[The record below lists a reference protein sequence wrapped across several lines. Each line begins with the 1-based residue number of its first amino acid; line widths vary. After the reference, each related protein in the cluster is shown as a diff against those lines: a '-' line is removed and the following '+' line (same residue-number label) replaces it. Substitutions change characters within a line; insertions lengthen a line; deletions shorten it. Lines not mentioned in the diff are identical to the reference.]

1 MCVSRPC
8 NYVVWTERSTRQQLY
23 IHSSAVD
30 GSCGPTVCLF
40 CRLFAGLLHVS
51 FVLAETRLLFGLK
64 PPPLLLAL
72 ITGVP
77 LQCTGQQFADLVPV
91 FSGVH
96 QLRTPVLTVAECFFV
111 LARLPARSDLLGHLF
126 SCLFF
131 LFSFAHRWTLSVCCI
146 DLPVTRSIAGSA
158 FSLSLSF
165 LLSSRPLFQQCESA
179 AALSY
184 LPRSVLANRPQ
195 SASASRRNS
204 SHSSSSGSSLLAN
217 KYCKDDTLP
226 LRFDYLLGSCLVALC

>member
-1 MCVSRPC
+1 MWSGQRGAQGTQFT
-8 NYVVWTERSTRQQLY
+8 Y
-23 IHSSAVD
+23 SSAVD

-96 QLRTPVLTVAECFFV
+96 QLRTPVLNVAECFFV

-158 FSLSLSF
+158 FSLSLF
-165 LLSSRPLFQQCESA
+165 PLIVPA
-179 AALSY
+179 AS
-184 LPRSVLANRPQ
+184 LA
-195 SASASRRNS
+195 
-204 SHSSSSGSSLLAN
+204 
-217 KYCKDDTLP
+217 
-226 LRFDYLLGSCLVALC
+226 V